1 MQLDQ
6 VEPPVPEPDIF
17 QLQRLYF
24 GTLVAEDGR
33 VSPTPGVIARTSE
46 ITPVHVAE
54 CLRVARLA
62 PPLPGDT
69 SPEMPGA
76 FGVFRG
82 EGIDVV
88 LAKAQRND
96 AGYPQLLFI
105 LTPMAA
111 LRALEGNVG
120 AFQSL
125 ALMDMPSFSTI
136 RRNLAPFELRR
147 PAPSTPQDQAD
158 LLLELLIICQDSY
171 KALEG
176 LLSALI
182 EGQPLAIV
190 NSPVSAARRLRFVQA
205 LLGLLPV
212 PARVTAT
219 FATYV
224 NAPQA
229 SPAQIKFL
237 SSYAVPEHHVVFDW
251 DNARLLTPAPK
262 HAYSAY
268 ILRQLRLD
276 ASLVVQ
282 QTHEMARTAVWRTM
296 HRENLSTALNWV
308 SRRAAIDHAVRDGM
322 PVDRKLVA
330 SVLREDPTLPPD
342 LRQIY
347 ARHLIAMALAVGD
360 LACADV
366 IPAISVSSDDIAAAI
381 AGYLHTAVQN
391 GQAEVVYALL
401 QRWIL
406 GVPDTLAAQWQ
417 PSLQAAAKARLRE
430 MVERSDIA
438 SAVEFLGSLKEAH
451 PGLGL
456 EPVIPEMIAIAQPA
470 SHTHADLAHAAFL
483 LAAQTQP
490 AGEFQRLLGDA
501 AFTKQLPEATRTAVD
516 YLSTGTSQ
524 PSLPHVLDYGARVY
538 GDGQHALIM
547 ARFIEWAVLT
557 RKNHLIDTQ
566 ALTALLT
573 MSQSRDREKYAT
585 LIRHV
590 VDDFSQPVLIAALEP
605 PGPRLLVQLLLQIGS
620 YAQAISLLE
629 MIQNAVFQ
637 GERLE
642 EFTRLAG
649 EIFTTASLSAEP
661 MQTALTHLEGS
672 QIRPEPRTAI
682 FCGALINGQWSAS
695 QDYAA
700 RRLTTMIFNDNHLI
714 EIVGHDNTL
723 KLLAL
728 HSQQR
733 NALDALRVGASLV
746 DHILATGA
754 DGAVLVT
761 RMWPHITWDAEV
773 SEAALELLRRYIRG
787 VRVEQVPVLLAYFTQ
802 ALRSDIGRALQ
813 ASWLMRLATNNASLM
828 RFSES
833 THTASRLMIDLA
845 STYHADKELPP
856 NHRVRRDLDQMT
868 GGLSEQERA
877 RVAQNLLQIMEQI
890 YDLYSNAARQHGKLP
905 SDERLVRGE
914 VSPQTGLD
922 LLRFVGGQ
930 FADHRTIPLELE
942 RESMAHLFG
951 TRSAAMF
958 LRETDTIVR
967 LLEGLQAAYRG
978 KRFDDVPPAALSSEL
993 DSLWG
998 TLSLY
1003 NQRRIREQFAADCQ
1017 QLAAVI
1023 GIIAESSN
1031 ERAIG
1036 NSGLGQ
1042 QLETGQRQPR
1052 NALEALRWIHGY
1064 FARKHRTR
1072 A

>member
-1 MQLDQ
+1 MTEQD
-6 VEPPVPEPDIF
+6 VF

-82 EGIDVV
+82 ESIDIV

-111 LRALEGNVG
+111 LRALEGNVS

-136 RRNLAPFELRR
+136 RRTLVPFELRR
-147 PAPSTPQDQAD
+147 PAPSSPQEQAD
-158 LLLELLIICQDSY
+158 LLLELLLICQDSY
-171 KALEG
+171 KTLEG
-176 LLSALI
+176 LLSTLI
-182 EGQPLAIV
+182 EGQALAVV
-190 NSPVSAARRLRFVQA
+190 NSPVSANKRLRFVQA

-237 SSYAVPEHHVVFDW
+237 NSYAVPEHHVVFDW
-251 DNARLLTPAPK
+251 DHAKLLTPAPK

-282 QTHEMARTAVWRTM
+282 QTQEMARTAVWRTM
-296 HRENLSTALNWV
+296 HHENLSTALNWV
-308 SRRAAIDHAVRDGM
+308 SRRAAIDHTVRDGM

-330 SVLREDPTLPPD
+330 SILREDPTLPPD

-347 ARHLIAMALAVGD
+347 ARHLIVMALAVED

-366 IPAISVSSDDIAAAI
+366 IPAISVSSNDIAAAI
-381 AGYLHTAVQN
+381 QGHLHTAIQN
-391 GQAEVVYALL
+391 GQAGVVYALL

-430 MVERSDIA
+430 MVERTDSA

-451 PGLGL
+451 PSLGL
-456 EPVIPEMIAIAQPA
+456 ESIIAEMIAIAQPA
-470 SHTHADLAHAAFL
+470 SRTHSNLAHAAFL

-501 AFTKQLPEATRTAVD
+501 AFTKQLPEATRTAID
-516 YLSTGTSQ
+516 YLSARTSQ
-524 PSLPHVLDYGARVY
+524 PALPHVLNFGARVY
-538 GDGQHALIM
+538 GDGNYALIM
-547 ARFIEWAVLT
+547 ARYIEWAVLA
-557 RKNHLIDTQ
+557 RRNNLIDTQ

-573 MSQSRDREKYAT
+573 ISQSKDRAKYTT
-585 LIRHV
+585 LIQHV

-605 PGPRLLVQLLLQIGS
+605 PGPRLLVQLLLQIGG
-620 YAQAISLLE
+620 YAQAINLLE
-629 MIQNAVFQ
+629 IYQSAVFQ
-637 GERLE
+637 GDRIA

-649 EIFTTASLSAEP
+649 DIFATAPLSAAE
-661 MQTALTHLEGS
+661 MQAALTHLEGS
-672 QIRPEPRTAI
+672 QIRPEPRTAM
-682 FCGALINGQWSAS
+682 FCGALINGQWSAE
-695 QDYAA
+695 QDFAA

-714 EIVGHDNTL
+714 EIIGHDHTL

-728 HSQQR
+728 HSKQR
-733 NALDALRVGASLV
+733 NALDTLRVGASLV

-787 VRVEQVPVLLAYFTQ
+787 VRVEEVPVLLAYFTQ
-802 ALRSDIGRALQ
+802 SLRSDIGRGLQ

-833 THTASRLMIDLA
+833 THTTSRLLIDLA

-856 NHRVRRDLDQMT
+856 NHRVRRDLDQMS

-877 RVAQNLLQIMEQI
+877 RVADNLLKIMEQI
-890 YDLYSNAARQHGKLP
+890 YDLHSDTVRQRGKSLA
-905 SDERLVRGE
+905 DERLIRSE
-914 VSPQTGLD
+914 ASPQTGLE
-922 LLRFVGGQ
+922 LLRFIGGQ
-930 FADHRTIPLELE
+930 FADHGIIPLELE
-942 RESMAHLFG
+942 HESMSHLFG

-958 LRETDTIVR
+958 LRETDSIVR
-967 LLEGLQAAYRG
+967 LLDGLQAAFRG
-978 KRFDDVPPAALSSEL
+978 RRFDDVPPAALGSEL

-1003 NQRRIREQFAADCQ
+1003 NQRRIREQFATDCQ

-1023 GIIAESSN
+1023 GLIAESSN
-1031 ERAIG
+1031 DRVIG
-1036 NSGLGQ
+1036 NSGLAQ

>member
-1 MQLDQ
+1 M
-6 VEPPVPEPDIF
+6 PGPETF

-33 VSPTPGVIARTSE
+33 VSPTPGVIARTGE
-46 ITPVHVAE
+46 ITPAHVAE

-69 SPEMPGA
+69 GPEMPGA

-82 EGIDVV
+82 ESIDFV

-105 LTPMAA
+105 LTPVAA
-111 LRALEGNVG
+111 LRALEGNAS

-125 ALMDMPSFSTI
+125 ALMDMPSFASI
-136 RRNLAPFELRR
+136 RRNLVPFELHR
-147 PAPSTPQDQAD
+147 PTPSKPQDQAD
-158 LLLELLIICQDSY
+158 LLLDLLMICQDSY
-171 KALEG
+171 KTLEG

-182 EGQPLAIV
+182 EGQSLAIV
-190 NSPVSAARRLRFVQA
+190 NSPVSAAKRLQFVQA

-237 SSYAVPEHHVVFDW
+237 SSYAVPDNHVVFDW
-251 DNARLLTPAPK
+251 DNAKLLTAVPQHP
-262 HAYSAY
+262 YSTY
-268 ILRQLRLD
+268 IVRQLRLD
-276 ASLVVQ
+276 ASIVVR
-282 QTHEMARTAVWRTM
+282 QTHDMARTAVWRTM

-308 SRRAAIDHAVRDGM
+308 SRRAAIDQTVRDGM
-322 PVDRKLVA
+322 PVDRKLAA

-347 ARHLIAMALAVGD
+347 ARHLIGMALAVGD

-366 IPAISVSSDDIAAAI
+366 IPAIAVSSDDLASNIAMHLQSAI
-381 AGYLHTAVQN
+381 QN
-391 GQAEVVYALL
+391 GQAESVYALL

-417 PSLQAAAKARLRE
+417 PSLQAAAKARLQE
-430 MVERSDIA
+430 MLARGDVPGVRA
-438 SAVEFLGSLKEAH
+438 FLGSLKEVH
-451 PGLGL
+451 PSLGL
-456 EPVIPEMIAIAQPA
+456 EAIIPEMIAIAQPA
-470 SHTHADLAHAAFL
+470 THTYAELANAVFL
-483 LAAQTQP
+483 LSAQSQP
-490 AGEFQRLLGDA
+490 AGDFQRLLADA
-501 AFTKQLPEATRTAVD
+501 AFTKQLPDSTRTAVD
-516 YLSTGTSQ
+516 YLSASVPQ
-524 PSLPHVLDYGARVY
+524 PILPHVLDYGARVY
-538 GDGQHALIM
+538 GEAQHATIM

-557 RKNHLIDTQ
+557 RKIALIDTQ
-566 ALTALLT
+566 AMQALLT
-573 MSQSRDREKYAT
+573 IAQSSDRAKYAT
-585 LIRHV
+585 LIQHV
-590 VDDFSQPVLIAALEP
+590 VSDFSQPDLIAALEP
-605 PGPRLLVQLLLQIGS
+605 PGPRVLVQLLLQTGS
-620 YAQAISLLE
+620 YGQAMTLLE
-629 MIQNAVFQ
+629 TYQSVVFH
-637 GERLE
+637 GDRFPA
-642 EFTRLAG
+642 FTELAG
-649 EIFTTASLSAEP
+649 EIFATLPLPAGQ
-661 MQTALTHLEGS
+661 MQAALAHLEGS

-682 FCGALINGQWSAS
+682 FCGALLSGKWSAEH
-695 QDYAA
+695 DYAA
-700 RRLTTMIFNDNHLI
+700 RRLTTMVFNDNHLI
-714 EIVGHDNTL
+714 EVIGYDYTL

-754 DGAVLVT
+754 DGAVMIT
-761 RMWPHITWDAEV
+761 RMWPHITWDPEV
-773 SEAALELLRRYIRG
+773 SDAALELLRRYIRG
-787 VRVEQVPVLLAYFTQ
+787 VRNEQVPVLLASFTQ
-802 ALRSDIGRALQ
+802 SLRADVGRALQ

-833 THTASRLMIDLA
+833 VHTTARLLLDLA

-856 NHRVRRDLDQMT
+856 NHRIRRDLDQMT
-868 GGLSEQERA
+868 GGLSEAERA
-877 RVAQNLLQIMEQI
+877 RVADNLFQIMEQV
-890 YDLYSNAARQHGKLP
+890 YDLHSEAEKQRKTTPH
-905 SDERLVRGE
+905 ERLVRGE
-914 VSPQTGLD
+914 ASPQSGLD

-930 FADHRTIPLELE
+930 FADHRTIPLKLE

-958 LRETDTIVR
+958 LRETDTMVH
-967 LLEGLQAAYRG
+967 LLEGLNTAYKG
-978 KRFDDVPPAALSSEL
+978 KRFAGVPPVALASEL

-1003 NQRRIREQFAADCQ
+1003 NQRRVQEQFAADCQ
-1017 QLAAVI
+1017 NLAAVI
-1023 GIIAESSN
+1023 DLIADSAT
-1031 ERAIG
+1031 ERVLG
-1036 NSGLGQ
+1036 SSGLPQ

-1072 A
+1072 T